1 MNINQKRKKRISIR
15 LTNEQFSQVKKLS
28 VINKIS
34 VSKFIRA
41 FVFSSLVPDN
51 IV

>member
-1 MNINQKRKKRISIR
+1 MNKEKRRKIIALR